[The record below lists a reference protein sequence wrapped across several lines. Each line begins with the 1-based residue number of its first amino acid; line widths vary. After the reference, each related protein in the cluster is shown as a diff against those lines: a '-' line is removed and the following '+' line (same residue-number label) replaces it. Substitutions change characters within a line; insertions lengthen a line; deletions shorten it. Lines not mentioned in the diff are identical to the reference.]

1 MFAEGEKME
10 TRRIYTKMLAVLN
23 CGGQDHGRVTSV
35 FFTVLLC
42 IC

>member
-1 MFAEGEKME
+1 MFAEGEKIE

-23 CGGQDHGRVTSV
+23 CGGRDNGRVTV
-35 FFTVLLC
+35 FFAVLLC